1 MDFYLVAGTEELET
15 RLACEVCDVVVSVV
29 VVVDVGFNGAAVCAR
44 LILRGR
50 LEHPVS
56 SIQNAMLQFLPYCV
70 YNSELGLMSFSICAA
85 VAEVSLSLSVWLACG
100 PLDAFLFR
108 YGFSVVAARTLKIG
122 VAQLRAEVFDGA
134 LSR

>member
-1 MDFYLVAGTEELET
+1 MDFYLVAGTEELKT
-15 RLACEVCDVVVSVV
+15 RLACEVCVVAACVV
-29 VVVDVGFNGAAVCAR
+29 VVVVVAFNVAAVCAR
-44 LILRGR
+44 LIRGR

-70 YNSELGLMSFSICAA
+70 YNSELDLMSFSICAA

-108 YGFSVVAARTLKIG
+108 YGFSVVAARTLEIG
-122 VAQLRAEVFDGA
+122 ITQLRAKG
-134 LSR
+134 L

>member
-1 MDFYLVAGTEELET
+1 MDFYLVAGTEELKT
-15 RLACEVCDVVVSVV
+15 RLACEVCVVAASVVAACVV
-29 VVVDVGFNGAAVCAR
+29 VVVVVVGFNGAAVCAR
-44 LILRGR
+44 LIRGR

-70 YNSELGLMSFSICAA
+70 YNSELDLMSFSICAA

-108 YGFSVVAARTLKIG
+108 YGFSVVAARTLEIG
-122 VAQLRAEVFDGA
+122 ITQLRAKG
-134 LSR
+134 L

>member
-44 LILRGR
+44 LIRGR